1 MRTAKL
7 PPRLRVL
14 IVEDQF
20 ELRQVLRRQIEL
32 QGFAVDEATNR
43 EDGLAM
49 LMGDRAIGIVL
60 LDLGLPPD
68 EHGFSEGIEFLCEAR
83 RRSTL
88 TQCIVLTGQLAA
100 EAALKSI
107 EHGATDY
114 LTKPV
119 SIDQLGYALD
129 RARLYYHRFN
139 ELLDQAKVPVHFVA
153 DARSETPAKDL
164 RDQSMEL
171 LLRTVLTETHHNV
184 SEAAR
189 RLNVTREHLYYYIKK
204 FDIERDKHLV

>member
-129 RARLYYHRFN
+129 RARLYYHRCN

-204 FDIERDKHLV
+204 FDIERDEHLV

>member
-129 RARLYYHRFN
+129 RARLYYHGFN